1 MRKYN
6 RSKSYEPAILEKLH
20 QVQLQILADFI
31 KVCDKYDLP
40 YFVVYGTA
48 IGAVRHHGFS
58 PWDDDIDV
66 AMLREDYDKFCKVFQ
81 KELGQEYSLLT
92 PEIDGRYACTV
103 THIQRKGTK
112 FISEASQDLKCDLGI
127 FMDVFPLDYVAKNRK
142 AALRQARNSNVL
154 GRLLFLSGTAY
165 PVIPYKGVKG
175 AIAAYA
181 CWIIHY
187 TLKLLRIKPQFLYRK
202 YVSTVTK
209 YNNTSAKSEYV
220 TSFEYVGG
228 LRDRVKRKELFPLQK
243 VAFEG
248 MEVNIPANNHE
259 FLTKVYGDYMKIP
272 PLEEQVNHMP
282 LVIQFEGEK
291 AIYGK

>member
-6 RSKSYEPAILEKLH
+6 TSKSYEPAILEKLH

-48 IGAVRHHGFS
+48 IGAVRHHGFI

-81 KELGQEYSLLT
+81 KELGQEYNLLT

-112 FISEASQDLKCDLGI
+112 FISKASQDLKCEQCI
-127 FMDVFPLDYVAKNRK
+127 FMDIFPLDYVAKK
-142 AALRQARNSNVL
+142 KKDALRQSRMTNIL

-165 PVIPYKGVKG
+165 PVIPYGGVKG
-175 AIAAYA
+175 KAAAII
-181 CWIIHY
+181 CWAIHY
-187 TLKLLRIKPQFLYRK
+187 ILVLFRVKPAYLYKK
-202 YVSTVTK
+202 YLSIATK
-209 YNNTSAKSEYV
+209 YNNADKSTYV
-220 TSFEYVGG
+220 TSFEYAGG
-228 LRDRVKRKELFPLQK
+228 LKDRVKKTDLFPLKK
-243 VAFEG
+243 VSFEDLY
-248 MEVNIPANNHE
+248 VNIPANNHE

-272 PLEEQVNHMP
+272 PKEQQINHMP
-282 LVIQFEGEK
+282 LVIDFGEV
-291 AIYGK
+291 

>member
-6 RSKSYEPAILEKLH
+6 TSKSYEPVILEKLH

-48 IGAVRHHGFS
+48 IGAVRHHGFI

-66 AMLREDYDKFCKVFQ
+66 AMLREDYDEFCKVFQ
-81 KELGQEYSLLT
+81 KELGKEYNLLT

-127 FMDVFPLDYVAKNRK
+127 FMDIFPLDYVAKDRK
-142 AALRQARNSNVL
+142 AALKQARNSNVL

-165 PVIPYKGVKG
+165 PVIPYKGGKG
-175 AIAAYA
+175 RIAAYV
-181 CWIIHY
+181 CWILHY
-187 TLKLLRIKPQFLYRK
+187 ILKLLRIKPQFLYRR

-209 YNNTSAKSEYV
+209 YNNTFAKSEYV
-220 TSFEYVGG
+220 TSFEYAGG
-228 LRDRVKRKELFPLQK
+228 LKDRVKRKELFPLQK

-272 PLEEQVNHMP
+272 PKEEQVNHMP
-282 LVIQFEGEK
+282 LVIQFEVEK
-291 AIYGK
+291 AIYGM